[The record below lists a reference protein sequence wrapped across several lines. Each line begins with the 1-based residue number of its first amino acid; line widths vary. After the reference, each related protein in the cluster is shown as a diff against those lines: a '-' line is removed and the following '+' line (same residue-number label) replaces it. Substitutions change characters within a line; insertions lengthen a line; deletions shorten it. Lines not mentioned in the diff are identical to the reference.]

1 MKRLLLP
8 LLAALALP
16 TAVLPDHGPF
26 NNEGNSEIHQLHL
39 GFTTTTNPNG
49 EAKTY
54 GIRACSTKELNFVR
68 PWGNGGLGNRNW
80 KGTIPFN
87 ISTENVVAFGLS
99 SEMNSGFR
107 TGNAA
112 ALTGAGVVGAV
123 AMPIALPLAL
133 VTSGGGKFYQYSIL
147 TINSKNGRVAQ
158 RNIKLYSEKDVN
170 YLNQYLNIS
179 TGYNPGEQLTYKELE
194 EKFTLLK
201 EKNNIENKINC
212 SYMQKYGTIIPEK
225 KKKKDKASTSKSS
238 VKVNCDSPVWKN
250 KPRCN

>member
-1 MKRLLLP
+1 MSKLLIA
-8 LLAALALP
+8 LLSAVALP
-16 TAVLPDHGPF
+16 TAVLSDHGPF

-39 GFTTTTNPNG
+39 GTTTTMNPNG

-68 PWGNGGLGNRNW
+68 PWYRGRW
-80 KGTIPFN
+80 KGTVPFDIN
-87 ISTENVVAFGLS
+87 TENVVAFGLS

-158 RNIKLYSEKDVN
+158 RNVKLYSEKDVN

-194 EKFTLLK
+194 EKFTFLK

-225 KKKKDKASTSKSS
+225 KKKKDKASTLMSS

-250 KPRCN
+250 KPRCY

>member
-1 MKRLLLP
+1 MSKLLIA
-8 LLAALALP
+8 LLAAVALP
-16 TAVLPDHGPF
+16 TAVLSDHGPF

-39 GFTTTTNPNG
+39 GTTTTTNPNG

-68 PWGNGGLGNRNW
+68 PWYRGRW
-80 KGTIPFN
+80 KGTVPFDIN
-87 ISTENVVAFGLS
+87 TENVVAFGLS

-147 TINSKNGRVAQ
+147 TINSENGRVAQ

-194 EKFTLLK
+194 EKFTFLK

-225 KKKKDKASTSKSS
+225 KKRKDKASTSKSS
-238 VKVNCDSPVWKN
+238 VKVNCDSPVWEN

>member
-1 MKRLLLP
+1 MSKLLIA
-8 LLAALALP
+8 LLAAVALP
-16 TAVLPDHGPF
+16 TAVLSDHGPF

-39 GFTTTTNPNG
+39 GTTTTTNPNG

-68 PWGNGGLGNRNW
+68 PWYRGRW
-80 KGTIPFN
+80 KGTVPFDIN
-87 ISTENVVAFGLS
+87 TENVVAFGLS

-112 ALTGAGVVGAV
+112 AITGAGVVGAV

-147 TINSKNGRVAQ
+147 TINSENGRVAQ

-170 YLNQYLNIS
+170 YLNQYLNVS

-194 EKFTLLK
+194 EKFTFLK